1 MIGLK
6 HLNELAAQL
15 SKVTIFGDGDQMISS
30 IYSNSQKVKKGSL
43 FIALPGHRVHG
54 RDYVESAI
62 ASGASGIL
70 TEEKLE
76 LPVPQLVVPNIH
88 EAMEKIVPYFYDYPG
103 RKMRMIGV
111 TGTNGKTTTTFLIHH
126 LLQKA
131 GIETGLIG
139 TICNRIGAQEITS
152 ENTTPDVTQ
161 LQLFLSEMVQAK
173 VTTVVMEVSSHALAL
188 NRVAGCEF
196 DVAAFTNLTQDHLDF
211 HGSLEE
217 YKNEKLKLFAS
228 VSSGEKGAKRA
239 IVNLDDPAGQ
249 EFYEAS
255 LVPCWTYGQGDGAD
269 FFVKN
274 AEISQW
280 GTRLEL
286 RTPDGDRSLYSP
298 LTGDFN
304 IYNVLAAVAV
314 ARAEGVEWSVI
325 EGALKDFSGV
335 PGRFE
340 QVSTNKKHPLVVVDY
355 AHSPDGLKNVL
366 ETARKLTSQKVI
378 SVFGCGGDR
387 DRTKRPLMGGIG
399 ADLSDLAIVT
409 SDNPRS
415 EDPEEI
421 LKDILTAW
429 EFNGKEL
436 PLVEIDRQKAIETA
450 ISLAEPGDVVVIA
463 GKGHETYQILK
474 DKTIHFDDR
483 EIARD
488 ALEAKYGCI

>member
-1 MIGLK
+1 MIELK

-15 SKVTIFGDGDQMISS
+15 SKVTILGEADPLISS

-54 RDYVESAI
+54 RDYVEAAI
-62 ASGASGIL
+62 AAGASGIL

-76 LPVPQLVVPNIH
+76 ISVPQLVVPNVH

-103 RKMRMIGV
+103 HKMRMIGV

-139 TICNRIGAQEITS
+139 TICNRIGSQEIIS

-161 LQLFLSEMVQAK
+161 LQLFLSEMAQEKVQ
-173 VTTVVMEVSSHALAL
+173 TVVMEVSSHALAL

-211 HGSLEE
+211 HGTLEE
-217 YKNEKLKLFAS
+217 YKKEKLKLFTSLAD
-228 VSSGEKGAKRA
+228 GTKGSKRT
-239 IVNLDDPAGQ
+239 IVNLDDPAGR
-249 EFYEAS
+249 EFCEAS
-255 LVPCWTYGQGDGAD
+255 LTPCWTYGQTVGAD

-280 GTRLEL
+280 GTKLEL
-286 RTPDGDRSLYSP
+286 TTPDGDQILSSP

-314 ARAEGVEWSVI
+314 ARSEGVEWPVI
-325 EGALKDFSGV
+325 EVALADFPGV

-340 QVSTNKKHPLVVVDY
+340 QVSTNENHPLVVVDY

-399 ADLSDLAIVT
+399 AELSDIAIVT

-415 EDPEEI
+415 EDPAEI

-429 EFNGKEL
+429 EFNGREL
-436 PLVEIDRQKAIETA
+436 PIVEIDREKAIEAA
-450 ISLAEPGDVVVIA
+450 IRLAEPGDVVLIA

-474 DKTIHFDDR
+474 NETIHFDDR
-483 EIARD
+483 EIARN